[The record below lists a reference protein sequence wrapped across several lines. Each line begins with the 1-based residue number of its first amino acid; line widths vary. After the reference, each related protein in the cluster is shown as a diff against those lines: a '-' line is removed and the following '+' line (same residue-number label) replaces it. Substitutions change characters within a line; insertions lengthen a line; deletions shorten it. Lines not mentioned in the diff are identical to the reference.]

1 MKKKDMRKIK
11 ELKEFIASMSRDVF
25 FDGKTFTT
33 IVSRNLRTDL
43 MYDESGKVVS
53 KQLKLSRGSKLASWC
68 KVQRM
73 VYDDA
78 GRLVEVKE
86 AAYPENTMVGRKLQY
101 KTIKTF
107 TYDRY
112 GRCICMEDFANNI
125 KVSTKYAKKYYYVDT
140 FINGIKVSSE
150 KRIIKGNLLVEY
162 IEYSGNTISK
172 YSEYRRTEDD
182 TVLVTKTYNQPG
194 TKDHLIEV
202 VVTRNS
208 DNQMLLYKRYN
219 SNSPRNL
226 HSIEMIL
233 NEKDQIIG
241 YKETGVDPVY
251 YKIDAYGRIRQY
263 TDSDGFTYVHQ
274 YAKDGNVDITTI
286 NKLQGEEQIAT
297 EVIREI
303 NGLKIFTFFD
313 HLCQDK
319 YGNYTLIDIKRYNY
333 SYHKE
338 GFEEKLTFK
347 SSNKEYS
354 MNVYTDF
361 LENPESPHDDGSEF
375 NITTYD
381 KSRNIISTEQLV
393 VLDYKQFRDYFL
405 NLAKELVDFD
415 ISEL

>member
-1 MKKKDMRKIK
+1 MKKKNMGIK

-43 MYDESGKVVS
+43 IYDESGRVVS
-53 KQLKLSRGSKLASWC
+53 KQLKLSRGSKSASWC

-78 GRLVEVKE
+78 GRLIEVKE
-86 AAYPENTMVGRKLQY
+86 ADYPENTMVGRKLQY
-101 KTIKTF
+101 KTIKSF

-112 GRCICMEDFANNI
+112 GRCICMDDVSNSI
-125 KVSTKYAKKYYYVDT
+125 KVSTKFAKKYYYVDT
-140 FINGIKVSSE
+140 FINGKKTTGE
-150 KRIIKGNLLVEY
+150 KRIIKGNVPVEY
-162 IEYSGNTISK
+162 IEYSGDNIIKSM
-172 YSEYRRTEDD
+172 EYRRSEDD
-182 TVLVTKTYNQPG
+182 TVLVTKTYNQLG

-208 DNQMLLYKRYN
+208 DNKMLLYKRYN

-226 HSIEMIL
+226 YLLEMIL

-241 YKETGVDPVY
+241 YKETGADPVY
-251 YKIDAYGRIRQY
+251 YKLDSYGKIRQY
-263 TDSDGFTYVHQ
+263 TDVNGFTYVHQ
-274 YAKDGNVDITTI
+274 YAKDGIIDITTI
-286 NKLQGEEQIAT
+286 YKLKGENKLDT
-297 EVIREI
+297 EVIREA
-303 NGLKIFTFFD
+303 NNPRKFTFLD
-313 HLCQDK
+313 HLCQDA

-347 SSNKEYS
+347 SGNKEYS

-361 LENPESPHDDGSEF
+361 LENPESPHGDGSEF

-381 KSRNIISTEQLV
+381 ESGNIISTEQLV